1 MQPIVATALAAF
13 LIAWPLSPARAQLQT
28 PPPAVLQPAPDEAE
42 QQPATQSEARTQ
54 PPSAAPAQAFPPP
67 APPLRA
73 ADPEDLADYVDG
85 MVQGY
90 MRQTGIAG
98 VTVAVVDRQGPL
110 LLRGYG
116 IAAQPDR
123 PVDPERTLFRIG
135 SVSKTFTYLA
145 ALKLIDAGRIK
156 LDDEV
161 NAHLPPALKLPDD
174 GRAPV
179 RVRHLLTHT
188 AGYEDSA
195 LGHLFVDAPEKVTS
209 LQDYLANHRPAR
221 ARAPGRRAVY
231 SNYSVALLG
240 ALVAQV
246 EGLPFEQ
253 LIERDLLAPMAMAHT
268 TFREPLTATD
278 PRNVGD
284 ALKGL
289 WSTGFKRETGGFAA
303 QKFEHIAQV
312 GPAGA
317 ASSTAADMA
326 RYLRML
332 LGRGTLDGIRVLPES
347 AFARL
352 EGDPLFRNAKEVPG
366 FAYGFFRR
374 RYGQV
379 QSLEHGGATLWFHSG
394 FVAVPELGFG
404 VFVSSNTDTGRKF
417 AAELPRLLLERYFAR
432 ARAAPPPAPPRDF
445 AQAGQRFAGDYLT
458 ARRGYAG
465 LEKLLL
471 SSVAKL
477 APTRDDYLAMTIEGD
492 TTRWVQEAPLSFREV
507 EGQGRL
513 HFFAARDGRITGFAS
528 PGGHNAFDRVTLLQT
543 PNVLLALLAL
553 AAITALFVLTG
564 AWLRRLRTIRS
575 TFVARRSARV
585 LYFTAFVWLVFLILF
600 GIVFA
605 QMSGAGAEAI
615 YGYPGALLTAAL
627 WVGVVAMGFT
637 AICILLLWPTW
648 RAPGW
653 GFWRK
658 LRHTAAVAVFALTG
672 WVLWTWNAV
681 GWKV

>member
-1 MQPIVATALAAF
+1 MQRIVAAGLAAF
-13 LIAWPLSPARAQLQT
+13 LIVWPAPPARAQLQT
-28 PPPAVLQPAPDEAE
+28 APPAVLQPAPAEAK
-42 QQPATQSEARTQ
+42 PAQTPAEARAPPT
-54 PPSAAPAQAFPPP
+54 PPSLPTAPPP
-67 APPLRA
+67 PPPPRA

-85 MVQGY
+85 VVQGY

-123 PVDPERTLFRIG
+123 PVDPQRTLFRIG

-161 NAHLPPALKLPDD
+161 NVHLPPALELPDD

-209 LQDYLANHRPAR
+209 LQDYLVAHRPAR
-221 ARAPGRRAVY
+221 VREPGERAVY

-268 TFREPLTATD
+268 TFREPLAASD
-278 PRNVGD
+278 PRNVGV

-289 WSTGFKRETGGFAA
+289 WSTGFRRETGGFAA

-332 LGRGTLDGIRVLPES
+332 LGRGTLDGTRVLSES

-352 EGDPLFRNAKEVPG
+352 EDEPLFRNAEEVPG

-404 VFVSSNTDTGRKF
+404 VFVSANTDTGRKF
-417 AAELPRLLLERYFAR
+417 AGELPRLLLERYFGR
-432 ARAAPPPAPPRDF
+432 ARAAPPPTPPADF
-445 AQAGQRFAGDYLT
+445 AQVGQRFAGDYLS
-458 ARRGYAG
+458 ARRGYLG

-471 SSVAKL
+471 STVAKL
-477 APTRDDYLAMTIEGD
+477 APTRDGHLAMTIEGD

-513 HFFAARDGRITGFAS
+513 HFFAGPDGGIAGFAS
-528 PGGHNAFDRVTLLQT
+528 PGGHNAFDRITLLQT
-543 PNVLLALLAL
+543 PNVLFALLAL

-585 LYFTAFVWLVFLILF
+585 LYFTAFIWLVFLVLF
-600 GIVFA
+600 GVVFA
-605 QMSGAGAEAI
+605 RMSGAGGEVI
-615 YGYPGALLTAAL
+615 YGYPAALLTAAL
-627 WVGVVAMGFT
+627 WIGVVAMAFT
-637 AICILLLWPTW
+637 AICVLLLWPAW

-658 LRHTAAVAVFALTG
+658 LRHTAGVAVFALTG